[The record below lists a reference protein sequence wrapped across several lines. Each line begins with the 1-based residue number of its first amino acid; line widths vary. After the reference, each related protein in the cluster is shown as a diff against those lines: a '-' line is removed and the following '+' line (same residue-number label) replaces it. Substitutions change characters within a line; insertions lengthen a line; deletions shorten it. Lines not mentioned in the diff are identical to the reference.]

1 MHAALAGDRRSGKE
15 EIHQHRLAGADL
27 AEDVEALRRI
37 DPAPGE
43 AKARLP
49 AAAIARRTVAAQ
61 GVVQRLQLLR
71 RQKLAGVVAQ
81 RSEERRVGKEC
92 VSTCRSRWSP
102 CH

>member
-1 MHAALAGDRRSGKE
+1 MRISDWSSDVCSSDLFLHEGVEMHAALAGDRRSGKE
-15 EIHQHRLAGADL
+15 EIHQHRLAGADI

-49 AAAIARRTVAAQ
+49 ADAIARRTVAAQ

-71 RQKLAGVVAQ
+71 RQQLAG
-81 RSEERRVGKEC
+81 R
-92 VSTCRSRWSP
+92 
-102 CH
+102 